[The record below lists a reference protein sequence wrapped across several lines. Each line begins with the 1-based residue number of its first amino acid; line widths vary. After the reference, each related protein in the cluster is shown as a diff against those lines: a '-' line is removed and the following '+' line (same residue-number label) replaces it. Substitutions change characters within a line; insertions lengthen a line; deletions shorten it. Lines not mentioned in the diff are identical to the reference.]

1 MSDVGSAVCMQ
12 NSDATPPQ
20 HRRVG
25 LWVISYFFLFIIR
38 VRRTSAWCDRMTRT
52 LAVFGLSDRGSRVMG
67 VGCVVLKPV
76 ATCEWFWTNSSW
88 RAPCALVRPTV
99 MG

>member
-12 NSDATPPQ
+12 NSNATPPQ
-20 HRRVG
+20 HQCVG
-25 LWVISYFFLFIIR
+25 LGNFIFCMLIIR
-38 VRRTSAWCDRMTRT
+38 VRRTFACCDCMTRT
-52 LAVFGLSDRGSRVMG
+52 LAVFGLFDRGSRVMG
-67 VGCVVLKPV
+67 VGCIVLKPV